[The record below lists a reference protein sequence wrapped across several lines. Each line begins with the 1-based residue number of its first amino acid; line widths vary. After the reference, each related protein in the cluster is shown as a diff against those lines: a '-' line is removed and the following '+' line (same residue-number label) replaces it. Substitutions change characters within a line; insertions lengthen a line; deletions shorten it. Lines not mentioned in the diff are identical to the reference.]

1 MHNWYEKQ
9 HEDHKITTSAIEQR
23 ARRRARRVGLRTKKS
38 RRRLG
43 VDNHGGFRLI
53 DSATDVI
60 EVGEKF
66 DMSAEQVIEYCKPT
80 LAAFL

>member
-1 MHNWYEKQ
+1 M
-9 HEDHKITTSAIEQR
+9 ITTSAIEQR
-23 ARRRARRVGLRTKKS
+23 ARRRARRVGLRAKKS
-38 RRRLG
+38 RRRLS

-53 DSATDVI
+53 DPATDVI